1 MSVQLIIAPQ
11 STETI
16 TTTSTA
22 AGIEFLVDGQNF
34 SSLNTAPQHQS
45 QNISIGFTPSFA
57 LIGGAAYPTLQ
68 NTWYNARAGV
78 FAPTTDYPQQISSEA
93 VFSTRGQTL
102 GSIKWGS
109 IYQRMGGFT
118 IGETYRITIGTHP
131 APAAPA
137 GMGTYCRVMISDGYA
152 NIPIT

>member
-45 QNISIGFTPSFA
+45 QNISIGFTP
-57 LIGGAAYPTLQ
+57 
-68 NTWYNARAGV
+68 
-78 FAPTTDYPQQISSEA
+78 
-93 VFSTRGQTL
+93 
-102 GSIKWGS
+102 
-109 IYQRMGGFT
+109 
-118 IGETYRITIGTHP
+118 
-131 APAAPA
+131 
-137 GMGTYCRVMISDGYA
+137 
-152 NIPIT
+152 